1 MWNSFGP
8 PENFAELNGVLD
20 DWCDRVG
27 RDPSEIERTVAI
39 NPGEVG
45 DWQAYLDAGAQ
56 HLIIMSSDPFAL
68 DALAELVEAARG

>member
-1 MWNSFGP
+1 M
-8 PENFAELNGVLD
+8 
-20 DWCDRVG
+20 
-27 RDPSEIERTVAI
+27 I

-68 DALAELVEAARG
+68 DVLAELVEAARG